1 MTFNQYVQG
10 FIGGLSGTF
19 GWPTETIDFIVTEA
33 IEAYGV
39 STEAEAT
46 DSVKAHAIL
55 RFKTMERAVLEFSD
69 AVDYK
74 ADGESFSNSQLPEN
88 LQKMYAK
95 AFIDAYAYLPQG
107 QIDQGRVAY
116 PDDPY
121 SIDGQIEHDA

>member
-10 FIGGLSGTF
+10 YIGGLSGTF
-19 GWPTETIDFIVTEA
+19 GWDVNTINFIVTEA
-33 IEAYGV
+33 VEAYGV

-74 ADGESFSNSQLPEN
+74 ADGESFSNSQLPEQ

-95 AFIDAYAYLPQG
+95 ASQDAYPY
-107 QIDQGRVAY
+107 IDSNKIEQGRMTF

-121 SIDGQIEHDA
+121 SIEGQIEHDA